1 MLEAVTR
8 ARDALRSKF
17 AGAEPVSIS
26 AEPEESSADAD
37 QALAAEYTQQA
48 LAAERANWPV
58 S

>member
-8 ARDALRSKF
+8 ARDALRNKF
-17 AGAEPVSIS
+17 AGTEPASIP
-26 AEPEESSADAD
+26 AEPEEISVDAD
-37 QALAAEYTQQA
+37 QGLAAEYTQQA